1 MNTDSQQDAEPTESA
16 LTDYAI
22 PAQRRGELLKVAKE
36 RGAINVAESAAQFA
50 VSADTIRRD
59 LDYLAERGLLKR
71 THGGAVPLD
80 DVIVPDIPVA
90 QRVVSRTAEKVRIAR
105 RASTLIADGE
115 TLLIYGG
122 STTRAFVSELGSRRN
137 LTIVTNDFG
146 IPAAL
151 PPDTARSVYLLGG
164 QVFVQSQITIGT
176 VGFPQAGPISADTA
190 VLGVG
195 GVSERGLS
203 TTIFEEASMMAAM
216 VAAARRV
223 IVLADVSKLD
233 RSVFAHVV
241 PLDKIDIL
249 VTDANPSP
257 RLAAVLR
264 ESGVTVVVAA

>member
-1 MNTDSQQDAEPTESA
+1 
-16 LTDYAI
+16 
-22 PAQRRGELLKVAKE
+22 
-36 RGAINVAESAAQFA
+36 
-50 VSADTIRRD
+50 
-59 LDYLAERGLLKR
+59 
-71 THGGAVPLD
+71 
-80 DVIVPDIPVA
+80 
-90 QRVVSRTAEKVRIAR
+90 
-105 RASTLIADGE
+105 
-115 TLLIYGG
+115 
-122 STTRAFVSELGSRRN
+122 
-137 LTIVTNDFG
+137 
-146 IPAAL
+146 
-151 PPDTARSVYLLGG
+151 
-164 QVFVQSQITIGT
+164 
-176 VGFPQAGPISADTA
+176 